1 MCVLVG
7 GELVQDLSP
16 FTSSASHFGHS
27 TLALALLVAG
37 ENHLFFFFSELRMH
51 FSGDVISTTGRGAGG
66 DQLVRERERDERR
79 EVESMGLARA
89 EGCGTN
95 HGAEAMAGL
104 RGACRRASPRDAF
117 ASSSRRYNFGLVR
130 GWARWRKS
138 ARKSVAP
145 VRATS
150 SDEDD
155 WDEIDKLMRELEEE
169 ERRRGGDAD
178 ASSSFAQAS
187 DHADPA
193 VQDPTPAVR
202 LSHQTDQLPATK
214 KKRNPPAQALIVHAS
229 SSLFAFFPPAR
240 TSRERTSFRGL
251 PCPNSRSAFGLSACR

>member
-1 MCVLVG
+1 
-7 GELVQDLSP
+7 
-16 FTSSASHFGHS
+16 
-27 TLALALLVAG
+27 
-37 ENHLFFFFSELRMH
+37 MH

-66 DQLVRERERDERR
+66 DQLVRERDERR

-89 EGCGTN
+89 AGCGTN
-95 HGAEAMAGL
+95 HGAEARAGL

-214 KKRNPPAQALIVHAS
+214 KKRKPPAQALIVHAS

>member
-1 MCVLVG
+1 
-7 GELVQDLSP
+7 
-16 FTSSASHFGHS
+16 
-27 TLALALLVAG
+27 
-37 ENHLFFFFSELRMH
+37 MH

-66 DQLVRERERDERR
+66 DLVRERDETRR

-89 EGCGTN
+89 AGCGTT
-95 HGAEAMAGL
+95 HGAEARAGL
-104 RGACRRASPRDAF
+104 RGACRRASPRDDF

-130 GWARWRKS
+130 GWASW
-138 ARKSVAP
+138 RKSVAP

-193 VQDPTPAVR
+193 VQDPTRAVR
-202 LSHQTDQLPATK
+202 LSHQTRSPPP
-214 KKRNPPAQALIVHAS
+214 KRKEYHRHRL
-229 SSLFAFFPPAR
+229 
-240 TSRERTSFRGL
+240 
-251 PCPNSRSAFGLSACR
+251 